1 MHECI
6 HMITYKSGAQWKVRL
21 IYDWNTWI
29 SAVTYLKYFYLK
41 YYLSKIFHYLYLN
54 KNSRVYLLLDT

>member
-1 MHECI
+1 MQYLSKKF
-6 HMITYKSGAQWKVRL
+6 TNSNSK
-21 IYDWNTWI
+21 N

-41 YYLSKIFHYLYLN
+41 YYLSKIFHYLYLYLS